1 MVFVSLMTS
10 PDSICHAIA
19 GVTFR
24 LGSRIPGYA
33 ITLKDSFRPFE
44 IPRPAAPDGEYVF
57 EDEAAFPFPPPD
69 GSPLLQDSD
78 TWRFGRC
85 TDGRLFIDTHYAPE
99 RFWQHAALL
108 APDFS
113 TGTLF
118 PRKLSLTRP
127 SPVSIHFPVDEQLF
141 LHRIGWLGGALLHTC
156 GVAFAGRAWLF
167 CGKSGAG
174 KSTTARLW
182 QAAGAELLNDD
193 RMVLRMINGIPH
205 ACSTPWHGTIGEVKA
220 LNLPLGGV
228 FQLEQARGNEAMR
241 LSPREGLHRLAA
253 NLIAPFHLREP
264 MQAILDTLAVIADA
278 TPVFRLRFTP
288 DARAV
293 EAARRAAGV

>member
-1 MVFVSLMTS
+1 MTTF
-10 PDSICHAIA
+10 DSICHSIA
-19 GVTFR
+19 GISFR
-24 LGSRIPGYA
+24 LRSLIPGYT
-33 ITLKDSFRPFE
+33 ITLKESFRPFE
-44 IPRPAAPDGEYVF
+44 IPGSDAPDGDYVF
-57 EDEAAFPFPPPD
+57 EDEDAFAFPPVD
-69 GSPLLQDSD
+69 DAPLLQESD

-85 TDGRLFIDTHYAPE
+85 GDGRLFIDTHYAPE

-118 PRKLSLTRP
+118 PRKLSPTRP
-127 SPVSIHFPVDEQLF
+127 SPVSLHFPVDEQLF

-193 RMVLRMINGIPH
+193 RMVLRMIDGAPH
-205 ACSTPWHGTIGEVKA
+205 ACSTPWHGTIGEVRA
-220 LNLPLGGV
+220 ARLPLGGV
-228 FQLEQARGNEAMR
+228 FQLEQARDNEAVE
-241 LSPREGLHRLAA
+241 LPPRERLHRLVA

-264 MQAILDTLAVIADA
+264 MQAILDTLATIAE
-278 TPVFRLRFTP
+278 TVPVYRLRFTP

-293 EAARRAAGV
+293 AAARRAAGI

>member
-1 MVFVSLMTS
+1 MT
-10 PDSICHAIA
+10 PFDSIFYSIA
-19 GVTFR
+19 GVSFR
-24 LGSRIPGYA
+24 LRSLIPGHA
-33 ITLKDSFRPFE
+33 ITLKESFRPFE
-44 IPRPAAPDGEYVF
+44 APPCPAPDGDYVF
-57 EDEAAFPFPPPD
+57 EDEDSFDFPPRD
-69 GSPLLQDSD
+69 NAPLLQESD

-85 TDGRLFIDTHYAPE
+85 ADGRLFIDTHYAPE

-113 TGTLF
+113 AGTLF
-118 PRKLSLTRP
+118 PRRLSRTRP
-127 SPVSIHFPVDEQLF
+127 SPVSLHFPVDEQLF

-182 QAAGAELLNDD
+182 QAAGAVLMNDD
-193 RMVLRMINGIPH
+193 RMVLRMINGVPH
-205 ACSTPWHGTIGEVKA
+205 ACSTPWHGTIGEVRA
-220 LNLPLGGV
+220 IDLPLGGV
-228 FQLEQARGNEAMR
+228 FQLEQARDNDAVQ
-241 LSPREGLHRLAA
+241 LPPRERLHRLAA

-264 MQAILDTLAVIADA
+264 MQAILDTLAMVAESV
-278 TPVFRLRFTP
+278 PVHRLRFTP

-293 EAARRAAGV
+293 ETVRRAAGI

>member
-1 MVFVSLMTS
+1 MTR
-10 PDSICHAIA
+10 PDSICHSIA

-24 LGSRIPGYA
+24 LASRIPGYR
-33 ITLKDSFRPFE
+33 ITLKESFAPFE
-44 IPRPAAPDGEYVF
+44 VPAVDRPDGDFVF
-57 EDEAAFPFPPPD
+57 ESEEGFAFPPPD
-69 GSPLLQDSD
+69 GAPLLQESD

-85 TDGRLFIDTHYAPE
+85 ADGRLFIDTHYAPE

-113 TGTLF
+113 SGTLF
-118 PRKLSLTRP
+118 PRRLSPTRP
-127 SPVSIHFPVDEQLF
+127 SPVSLHFPVDEQLF

-182 QAAGAELLNDD
+182 QAGGAELLNDD
-193 RMVLRMINGIPH
+193 RMVLRMIDGVPH
-205 ACSTPWHGTIGEVKA
+205 ACSTPWHGTIGEVRA
-220 LNLPLGGV
+220 SNLPLGGV
-228 FQLEQARGNEAMR
+228 FQLEQARENEAVR
-241 LSPREGLHRLAA
+241 QSPREGLRRLAA

-264 MQAILDTLAVIADA
+264 MQSILDTLATVADI
-278 TPVFRLRFTP
+278 TPVYRLRFTP

-293 EAARRAAGV
+293 AAARRAAGI

>member
-1 MVFVSLMTS
+1 MTA
-10 PDSICHAIA
+10 PASIYHAIA
-19 GVTFR
+19 GVSFR
-24 LGSRIPGYA
+24 LRSRIPGYA
-33 ITLKDSFRPFE
+33 ITLKESFRPFE
-44 IPRPAAPDGEYVF
+44 TPCPAAPDGDYVF
-57 EDEAAFPFPPPD
+57 EDEDSFAFPPAD
-69 GSPLLQDSD
+69 GTPLLQESD

-85 TDGRLFIDTHYAPE
+85 ADGRLFIDTHYAPE

-118 PRKLSLTRP
+118 PRKLSPTRP
-127 SPVSIHFPVDEQLF
+127 SPVSLHFPVDEQLF

-193 RMVLRMINGIPH
+193 RMVLRMINGVPH

-220 LNLPLGGV
+220 ANLPLGGV
-228 FQLEQARGNEAMR
+228 FQLEQARENEAVA
-241 LSPREGLHRLAA
+241 LPPRERLHRLAA

-264 MQAILDTLAVIADA
+264 MQAILDTLSGIADA
-278 TPVFRLRFTP
+278 VPAYRLRFTP

-293 EAARRAAGV
+293 ATARRAAGV

>member
-1 MVFVSLMTS
+1 MTS
-10 PDSICHAIA
+10 FDSICHSIA

-24 LGSRIPGYA
+24 LSSRIPGYA
-33 ITLKDSFRPFE
+33 ITLKESFRPFE
-44 IPRPAAPDGEYVF
+44 IPAAAALDGDYVF
-57 EDEAAFPFPPPD
+57 EDENSFVFPPAD
-69 GSPLLQDSD
+69 DAPLLQESD

-85 TDGRLFIDTHYAPE
+85 IDGRLFIDTHYAPE

-108 APDFS
+108 SPDFS
-113 TGTLF
+113 SGTLF
-118 PRKLSLTRP
+118 PRKLSPTRP
-127 SPVSIHFPVDEQLF
+127 SPVSMHFPVDEQLF

-182 QAAGAELLNDD
+182 QAEGAELLNDD
-193 RMVLRMINGIPH
+193 RMVLKMIDGVPH

-228 FQLEQARGNEAMR
+228 FQLEQAHENEAV
-241 LSPREGLHRLAA
+241 LQTPREGLRRLAA

-264 MQAILDTLAVIADA
+264 MQAILDTLTEIADVV
-278 TPVFRLRFTP
+278 PVFRLRFTP

-293 EAARRAAGV
+293 AAARRAAGV

>member
-1 MVFVSLMTS
+1 MTVL
-10 PDSICHAIA
+10 DSISHSIA
-19 GVTFR
+19 GVNFR
-24 LGSRIPGYA
+24 MRSRIPGYA
-33 ITLKDSFRPFE
+33 ITLKESFRAFE
-44 IPRPAAPDGEYVF
+44 IPCPANPDGDYVF
-57 EDEAAFPFPPPD
+57 EDEDSFTVPPPD
-69 GSPLLQDSD
+69 GAPLLQESE

-85 TDGRLFIDTHYAPE
+85 IDGRLFIDTHYAPE

-108 APDFS
+108 SPDFS

-118 PRKLSLTRP
+118 PRRLSPTRP
-127 SPVSIHFPVDEQLF
+127 SPVSLHFPVDEQLF

-156 GVAFAGRAWLF
+156 GVAYGGRAWLF

-193 RMVLRMINGIPH
+193 RMVLRMMDGVPH

-220 LNLPLGGV
+220 VNLPLGGV
-228 FQLEQARGNEAMR
+228 FQLEQARENEAVR
-241 LSPREGLHRLAA
+241 LPQREGLRRLAA
-253 NLIAPFHLREP
+253 NLIAPFHLCEP
-264 MQAILDTLAVIADA
+264 MQAILDTLAAVADI

-293 EAARRAAGV
+293 EAARCAAGV